1 MPLLIHPTCA
11 LQGQLFVR
19 PRKANWDLKRD
30 VVAVPSASPA
40 LMCIRMRCVGL
51 IRALLLQEKKLEKL
65 EKRTQRAILDL
76 IQQKLK
82 DQADGAANINL
93 NEAIN
98 KGQRQEENE
107 D

>member
-1 MPLLIHPTCA
+1 M
-11 LQGQLFVR
+11 R

-30 VVAVPSASPA
+30 VVSFLQSLQPLCSSLMRGLGKRPSS
-40 LMCIRMRCVGL
+40 CVRL
-51 IRALLLQEKKLEKL
+51 PSQEKKLEKL

-82 DQADGAANINL
+82 DQADGSANINL
-93 NEAIN
+93 NDAIS
-98 KGQRQEENE
+98 KGQRQEETE